1 MALIKQS
8 SRSYYANEN
17 YGKHQFVSLDDI
29 INQFM
34 LVYVGHEKIINKAR
48 RVDVAFWA
56 QRALAELSF
65 DTLKSFK
72 SWEELIPP
80 SLQVPLPQDYVNYT
94 KLSWVDQSGIKHP
107 IYPTKH
113 TSSPVTSVVKD
124 DDGDYVFNTNGTLTK
139 KGEILRNTGFI
150 GLNDA
155 NVAGSFSWEF
165 HNPGPNAP
173 AITLDPN
180 NDIQQGFGIVDN
192 KLVCVDLPNFG
203 RAIQRNLEIKNNHEY
218 KVTYTVSNYTSGTVK
233 AVIVDNLGH
242 STFGTGRTA
251 NGTYTETLTAG
262 VNTEADGTLIKR
274 TFRIGNYNT
283 STVGNFTID
292 SISLVEVGNED
303 ESFITTK
310 YKANT
315 PVENQNDDYDDETY
329 WPHEGERYGLN
340 PEHAQINGSF
350 FIDEHRGIINFSSN
364 ISGKTVIIDYI
375 SDSLGS
381 DSQMQVHK
389 FAEEAMYKWIT
400 YGVLSTKSNVPE
412 YVVQRYKKEK
422 FAATRQAKL
431 RLSNIKLEEITQILR
446 NKSTHIKH

>member
-8 SRSYYANEN
+8 SRSYYVNEN
-17 YGKHQFVSLDDI
+17 YGKHQFVSLEDI

-34 LVYVGHEKIINKAR
+34 IVYVGHEKIINKAS

-72 SWEELIPP
+72 SWEELVPP
-80 SLQVPLPQDYVNYT
+80 SLQIPLPQDYVNYT

-107 IYPTKH
+107 IYSTKH
-113 TSSPVTSVVKD
+113 TSAPSTSVIKD
-124 DDGDYVFNTNGTLTK
+124 DDGDYVFDTNGTLTK
-139 KGEILRNTGFI
+139 KGEMLRNGDYQ
-150 GLNDA
+150 GLADHWKFA
-155 NVAGSFSWEF
+155 NPSY
-165 HNPGPNAP
+165 NQAP
-173 AITLDPN
+173 VTLDGN

-203 RAIQRNLEIKNNHEY
+203 RAIQENVKIKNNHEY
-218 KVTYTVSNYTSGTVK
+218 RVTYTISNYTSGQVK
-233 AVIVDNLGH
+233 AAITDNLGH
-242 STFGTGRTA
+242 QTFGVGRTA
-251 NGTYTETLTAG
+251 NGTYTETLIAG
-262 VNTEADGTLIKR
+262 ANTEADGTLFKK
-274 TFRIGNYNT
+274 TFRIGNY
-283 STVGNFTID
+283 SISSLGNFTID
-292 SISLVEVGNED
+292 NVSLVEVGNED
-303 ESFITTK
+303 ESFTTTK

-315 PVENQNDDYDDETY
+315 PIENQNDDYDDETY

-340 PEHAQINGSF
+340 PEHAQVNGSF

-364 ISGKTVIIDYI
+364 ISGKTVILDYI

-381 DSQMQVHK
+381 DSEMKVHK
-389 FAEEAMYKWIT
+389 FAEEAVYKWIT

>member
-34 LVYVGHEKIINKAR
+34 LVYVGHEKIINKAS
-48 RVDVAFWA
+48 RVDVSFWA

-80 SLQVPLPQDYVNYT
+80 SLQIPLPQDYVNYT

-113 TSSPVTSVVKD
+113 TSAPAASVIKD
-124 DDGDYVFNTNGTLTK
+124 EDGDIVFKTNGAMLTK
-139 KGEILRNTGFI
+139 GEMLKNGGYQ
-150 GLNDA
+150 GLADH
-155 NVAGSFSWEF
+155 WEF
-165 HNPGPNAP
+165 LNPGPNAP
-173 AITLDPN
+173 AITLDIN

-192 KLVCVDLPNFG
+192 KLVCVDLPDFG
-203 RAIQRNLEIKNNHEY
+203 RARQLNLEIKNNHKY
-218 KVTYTVSNYTSGTVK
+218 KVTYTISNYTSGTVK
-233 AVIVDNLGH
+233 ARIVDNLGH
-242 STFGTGRTA
+242 ATFGAGRTA

-262 VNTEADGTLIKR
+262 ESTFAEGTLTKR
-274 TFRIGNYNT
+274 SFRIGNYD
-283 STVGNFTID
+283 TVALGNFTID
-292 SISLVEVGNED
+292 NVSLVEVGNED

-310 YKANT
+310 YKANS

-340 PEHAQINGSF
+340 PEHAQVNGSF

-364 ISGKTVIIDYI
+364 ISGKTVILDYI
-375 SDSLGS
+375 SDSLGTPS
-381 DSQMQVHK
+381 EMKVHK